1 MTINKDNI
9 FYYIYFFFLL
19 LQASQTL
26 IPYSHGDALYYHLVG
41 PKLWKESSWSSMW
54 EDLSHYAQA
63 GYFDLLYF
71 IPTYLIESKLVNQI
85 VCQFIHFFFS
95 IFLGSLFVIYII
107 KDKVWGPIC
116 GIAILTIA
124 NDSSFFYYAKND
136 GALAFFSLVTTY
148 LIVNRK
154 YNKYPVFTGILI
166 GIIPGIKINGF
177 LIILPLI
184 LLLTYHLFRKETD
197 FKKYLII
204 GFLSV
209 ISVSPQLLKN
219 YIYTGNPLFP
229 GFTSVMPGNLNQTML
244 NYYGNHF
251 GNSFELK
258 HFFLQIYDLFSGKAV
273 LILLPFFALFRKGV
287 SNDEASKYLFV
298 GSLIFLLYLFYN
310 GDSLNPRFYFSVYFL
325 LIISVFIYIKNSKIN
340 SNKIATIIFILAIID
355 SKIDLSIKGSYRIIK
370 DYSNLNEKEIINTHI
385 PLTKLWGAIEPATE
399 LEYII
404 SDHLSNSYYL
414 PKNIRLHTAIQ
425 SLNSDFIL
433 KCNDPQEF
441 QKLKKYKYALISRD
455 NQNICYDF
463 ILNKGQL
470 MEKIDNH
477 KLYKISIN

>member
-1 MTINKDNI
+1 MRSNSYHYDDVAGT
-9 FYYIYFFFLL
+9 LL
-19 LQASQTL
+19 LLAIIVILSTQDWQK
-26 IPYSHGDALYYHLVG
+26 Y
-41 PKLWKESSWSSMW
+41 WKFITNRP
-54 EDLSHYAQA
+54 QQI
-63 GYFDLLYF
+63 LL
-71 IPTYLIESKLVNQI
+71 
-85 VCQFIHFFFS
+85 
-95 IFLGSLFVIYII
+95 
-107 KDKVWGPIC
+107 
-116 GIAILTIA
+116 LTW
-124 NDSSFFYYAKND
+124 
-136 GALAFFSLVTTY
+136 
-148 LIVNRK
+148 
-154 YNKYPVFTGILI
+154 LI
-166 GIIPGIKINGF
+166 GTSLLMPSSIGQEIKSAWPTTKHFEIHQE
-177 LIILPLI
+177 LSEVKKQYPLNEGVAVQSS
-184 LLLTYHLFRKETD
+184 LGVHFLLTYHLFRKETD

-229 GFTSVMPGNLNQTML
+229 GFTSVIPGNLNQTML

-273 LILLPFFALFRKGV
+273 LILLPFFALFRKGE

-414 PKNIRLHTAIQ
+414 PKNIRLHTAVQ

-470 MEKIDNH
+470 MEKN
-477 KLYKISIN
+477 